1 MDDVRCIDPQT
12 IAQPYFTEAVDAVET
27 RQPLIAPFLDGKVVF
42 ADTFVA
48 PVGAAGDV
56 VVLDRFDIPIVWC
69 KQCHQRKAC
78 YTNCGPCEKMTDGI
92 EGVTQC
98 PANSLCTPCARDR
111 MLLMEADTC
120 KKQEE
125 LLKKDDRRELTTYCL
140 CDDAACKARHNRHKD
155 FGGPLRCIICE
166 RQMSPDDLMY
176 PNVMHPT
183 PREECANV
191 WHVIDD
197 GCLYWYDGFCSR
209 PGGGGCW

>member
-92 EGVTQC
+92 EGGDPMPSKQPLYAVR
-98 PANSLCTPCARDR
+98 ARQDVVDGGR
-111 MLLMEADTC
+111 HL
-120 KKQEE
+120 QE
-125 LLKKDDRRELTTYCL
+125 TV
-140 CDDAACKARHNRHKD
+140 
-155 FGGPLRCIICE
+155 GE
-166 RQMSPDDLMY
+166 R
-176 PNVMHPT
+176 
-183 PREECANV
+183 
-191 WHVIDD
+191 
-197 GCLYWYDGFCSR
+197 
-209 PGGGGCW
+209 